1 MRGPFLGLLSTQ
13 MATRDT
19 VHRLDL
25 RHRLVRCV
33 QCGTRSDG
41 LHATD
46 AERCPR
52 CGCDLQ
58 SRPPRSYAEMEGL
71 HEAEADLPPDP
82 DAGAQARFDAAAAR
96 WVVLLCAVAAVA
108 MTMVVGTMLLAV

>member
-1 MRGPFLGLLSTQ
+1 
-13 MATRDT
+13 MALRDT
-19 VHRLDL
+19 TRGIEL

-41 LHATD
+41 LDALG

-58 SRPPRSYAEMEGL
+58 ARPPRSYAEMEGL
-71 HEAEADLPPDP
+71 LEPAAEPAPEP
-82 DAGAQARFDAAAAR
+82 DAGVQARLDAAAAR
-96 WVVLLCAVAAVA
+96 WVVVLCAVAAVA
-108 MTMVVGTMLLAV
+108 MAVVVSAMLLSV